1 MEMDNLKKSSSNR
14 IGQYR
19 KRFDERIKQVAAE
32 QRSKELS
39 QVNQHKNEVKK
50 VRDLHQGQIEKMI
63 ADIELQL
70 KDLKDLSKAYW
81 DQHAL
86 TDE

>member
-1 MEMDNLKKSSSNR
+1 M
-14 IGQYR
+14 
-19 KRFDERIKQVAAE
+19 AAE
-32 QRSKELS
+32 QQRKELS
-39 QVNQHKNEVKK
+39 KVDQHKMEVNK
-50 VRDLHQGQIEKMI
+50 VRDLHQGQINKII